1 MPEGL
6 AQSHHLISD
15 GSPPLPSSPPIETPP
30 DNTEF
35 LDKNVMKKFGIVA
48 GVVIV
53 GGIIAG
59 IVGSQIKHHE
69 HRDLS
74 DS

>member
-6 AQSHHLISD
+6 AQSHHLTSD
-15 GSPPLPSSPPIETPP
+15 ESPRLSFSPPTETPP

-35 LDKNVMKKFGIVA
+35 LDKNVIKKFGIVA

-69 HRDLS
+69 HRDFS